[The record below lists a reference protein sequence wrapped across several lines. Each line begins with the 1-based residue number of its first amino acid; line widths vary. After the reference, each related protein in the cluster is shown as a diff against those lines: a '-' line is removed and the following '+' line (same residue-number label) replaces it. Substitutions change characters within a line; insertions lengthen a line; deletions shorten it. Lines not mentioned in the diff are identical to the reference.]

1 MPGMGD
7 PKIFALL
14 ALALP
19 MAAQEPLTA
28 NPVTANPVT
37 ANKDLTSLSLED
49 FLKVEVVSV
58 RKSQQKLSR
67 TPAAVFVITQ
77 TDIQRSGATSLPE
90 ALRMAPG
97 IHVARLNGSVWA
109 VGMRGFNAFTSNQL
123 LVMIDGRTI
132 YNPVMS
138 GVLWSHQMVMLED
151 IERIEVIRGPGG
163 AVWGAN
169 AVSGVIN
176 VITKKAAAT
185 QGVLLAASGGSM
197 DPGRSSVRYGGKLGG
212 TVAWRTWFHQETNGQ
227 AATQGVQRLAA
238 WNTQR
243 AGARVE
249 WSRGES
255 DQVTLQGEGTAL
267 HADTNVYHYPRPLSI
282 EIDRAAAGG
291 KAGFLLAQ
299 WTHTNRRGDQT
310 KLQLFEDLQRMNTG
324 LIPLGVRTFDVDLQH
339 GIALRHGHNLLLGGG
354 FRASQVSTEATSALG
369 FEPANRT
376 YTISNTFVQDDWQ
389 LMPDRLTLTMGGK
402 LERYT
407 LAGAAFQPSVR
418 LMWTPTARQG
428 YWAAFSGA
436 VRVPSHV
443 DYAVRFPIG
452 AAEGNLL
459 PIPLLISGS
468 SQVKP
473 ERLRAVELGFR
484 WQLWKRAAVEVS
496 GFQNSFRGLS
506 AYQAAFALTPGNI
519 VGALMQGASSIP
531 AKQVNGRNGTIR
543 GGEAVVHVDVTGG
556 WRLLGSYSTA
566 TQSRKLRPGFGSDT
580 TLDVDTYYP
589 GHMAQ
594 VRSSWD
600 LGRRWLLDAEIY
612 RTGALANFGEK
623 GMPGWTRTDVRLER
637 KFGEH
642 SRVYV
647 NGQNFLHRG
656 HGEYTSDLFYAA
668 GSIGRS
674 LSVGMRW
681 EQ

>member
-1 MPGMGD
+1 MPGMGH
-7 PKIFALL
+7 PRFLALL

-19 MAAQEPLTA
+19 LAAED
-28 NPVTANPVT
+28 
-37 ANKDLTSLSLED
+37 KDLTSLSLED

-77 TDIQRSGATSLPE
+77 NDIQRSGATSLPE

-97 IHVARLNGSVWA
+97 IHVARLNGNVWA
-109 VGMRGFNAFTSNQL
+109 IGMRGFNAFTSNQL

-176 VITKKAAAT
+176 VITRKASAT
-185 QGVLLAASGGSM
+185 QGGLLAASGGSM
-197 DPGRSSVRYGGKLGG
+197 DPGRASVRYGGKAGESI
-212 TVAWRTWFHQETNGQ
+212 AWRTWFHQETNGQ
-227 AATQGVQRLAA
+227 AVVPGVDRLGA

-249 WSRGES
+249 WTPGES
-255 DQVTLQGEGTAL
+255 DQLTVQAEGTAL
-267 HADTNVYHYPRPLSI
+267 EADTNVYHYPSPLSM
-282 EIDRAAAGG
+282 EIGKAEAGG

-310 KLQLFEDLQRMNTG
+310 RLQLFEDQQSMRTG
-324 LIPLGVRTFDVDLQH
+324 LIPVGVRTFDVDVQH
-339 GIALRHGHNLLLGGG
+339 GIALRHGHSLLVGGG
-354 FRASQVSTEATSALG
+354 FRASHMNTQSTRDLSFDPTG
-369 FEPANRT
+369 RT
-376 YTISNTFVQDDWQ
+376 YTISNAFVQHDWQ
-389 LMPDRLTLTMGGK
+389 LSPDRLVLTVGAK

-407 LAGAAFQPSVR
+407 MAGSALQPSAR
-418 LMWTPTARQG
+418 LMWTPTAKQG
-428 YWAAFSGA
+428 YWVAFSGA

-452 AAEGNLL
+452 ALGGNPL
-459 PIPLLISGS
+459 PIPLVFTGS
-468 SQVKP
+468 SRVKP

-496 GFQNSFRGLS
+496 GFQNSFRALS
-506 AYQAAFALTPGNI
+506 SYQTLFALDPENI
-519 VGALMQGASSIP
+519 VGALRQGTTSIP
-531 AKQVNGRNGTIR
+531 AVQVNGREATIR
-543 GGEAVVHVDVTGG
+543 GGEVSVHLDVTRG
-556 WRLLGSYSTA
+556 WRLVGAYGTA
-566 TQSRKLRPGFGSDT
+566 VQGRRLRPGFSPET
-580 TLDVDTYYP
+580 TLDVDAFYP
-589 GHMAQ
+589 GQMAQ

-600 LGRRWLLDAEIY
+600 LGRKWLLDAEVY
-612 RTGALANFGEK
+612 YTGVLRNFGQR
-623 GMPGWTRTDVRLER
+623 GMPAWTRADLRLER
-637 KFGEH
+637 KLNERA
-642 SRVYV
+642 SIYL
-647 NGQNFLHRG
+647 NGQNLLHPK
-656 HGEYTSDLFYAA
+656 HAEFTSDFFYAT

-674 LSVGMRW
+674 VSVGLRW

>member
-1 MPGMGD
+1 MGYS
-7 PKIFALL
+7 KTLALL

-19 MAAQEPLTA
+19 LAGED
-28 NPVTANPVT
+28 
-37 ANKDLTSLSLED
+37 KDLTSLSLED
-49 FLKVEVVSV
+49 FLRVEVVSV

-77 TDIQRSGATSLPE
+77 NDIQRSGATSLPE

-97 IHVARLNGSVWA
+97 IHVARLNGNVWA
-109 VGMRGFNAFTSNQL
+109 IGMRGFNAFTSNQL

-176 VITKKAAAT
+176 VITKKASAT
-185 QGVLLAASGGSM
+185 QGGLVAASGGSM
-197 DPGRSSVRYGGKLGG
+197 DPGRSSARYGGKLGG
-212 TVAWRTWFHQETNGQ
+212 SISWRTWFHQETNGQ
-227 AATQGVQRLAA
+227 AVTPGVQRLNP

-243 AGARVE
+243 AGARME

-255 DQVTLQGEGTAL
+255 DQVTVQGEGTAL
-267 HADTNVYHYPRPLSI
+267 QADTNVYHYPRPLSI
-282 EIDRAAAGG
+282 EIGKAQAGG

-299 WTHTNRRGDQT
+299 WTHPNRRGDQT
-310 KLQLFEDLQRMNTG
+310 KLQVFEDLQQMNTG

-339 GIALRHGHNLLLGGG
+339 SVALRHGHNLLFGGG
-354 FRASQVSTEATSALG
+354 FRASRMTTVGTRDLS
-369 FEPANRT
+369 FDPANRT
-376 YTISNTFVQDDWQ
+376 YTIANAFVQDDWQ
-389 LMPDRLTLTMGGK
+389 LSPDRLVLTVGGK

-407 LAGAAFQPSVR
+407 LAEAAFQPSAR
-418 LMWTPTARQG
+418 LMWTPTTRQG
-428 YWAAFSGA
+428 YWAAMSRA

-452 AAEGNLL
+452 ASEGNLL

-468 SQVKP
+468 NQVKP
-473 ERLRAVELGFR
+473 ERLRALEVGFR

-506 AYQAAFALTPGNI
+506 AYQAAFALNPQNI
-519 VGALMQGASSIP
+519 VGALLQGATAIP
-531 AKQVNGRNGTIR
+531 ARQVNGRDATIR
-543 GGEAVVHVDVTGG
+543 GAELSVHLDVTRG
-556 WRLLGSYSTA
+556 WRLVGAYSTA
-566 TQSRKLRPGFGSDT
+566 TQGQRLRPGFPPET
-580 TLDVDTYYP
+580 TLTVDAYYP

-594 VRSSWD
+594 LRSSWD
-600 LGRRWLLDAEIY
+600 LGRRWLLDAEVY
-612 RTGALANFGEK
+612 RTGTLRNFGEK
-623 GMPGWTRTDVRLER
+623 GMPAWTGTDVRLER
-637 KFGEH
+637 KLGERA
-642 SRVYV
+642 SVYV
-647 NGQNFLHRG
+647 NGQNLLHRR
-656 HGEYTSDLFYAA
+656 HAEFTSDLFYAA
-668 GSIGRS
+668 GNIGRS
-674 LSVGMRW
+674 ISVGLRW